1 MNLHSVGG
9 SSKLGDFQEYI
20 FGIFPLRV
28 GMDLKSLSIG
38 MFWIFVNVFRRT
50 KFNHLSAILISI
62 PFSNISDIY
71 EITFNFKKGFSS
83 KISPLM
89 ISFLFLMYCHSRFVE
104 FYDYLILL
112 VLLKSPI
119 LALIGYKLSKK
130 EANISRITH

>member
-1 MNLHSVGG
+1 M
-9 SSKLGDFQEYI
+9 KL
-20 FGIFPLRV
+20 L
-28 GMDLKSLSIG
+28 
-38 MFWIFVNVFRRT
+38 
-50 KFNHLSAILISI
+50 LI
-62 PFSNISDIY
+62 
-71 EITFNFKKGFSS
+71 FKKGLSS

-112 VLLKSPI
+112 VLIKSPI